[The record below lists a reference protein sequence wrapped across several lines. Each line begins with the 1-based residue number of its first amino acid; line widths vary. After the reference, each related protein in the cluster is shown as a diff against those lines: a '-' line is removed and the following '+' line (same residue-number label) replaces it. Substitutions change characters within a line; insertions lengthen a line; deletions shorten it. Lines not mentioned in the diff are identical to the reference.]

1 MPPPHLS
8 QFNNRTVLIDSRHV
22 MDVHHIPVVS
32 TKGLTPEAIALR
44 TGLSTSSDYKPY
56 SFQDGIAI
64 IKVEGVLIHNYGW
77 SSSYATGYDV
87 IQRKL
92 HYAWHD
98 PDVKGIL
105 MLFNTPGGTVH
116 GGPDTGDLIA
126 RVGKDKPVWGLSED
140 MAYSAGEWLHSQCTR
155 RFVTQSAG
163 LGSVGARITHVDM
176 SKAYEEH
183 GFKVTMIF
191 DGEHKVDGNPFEEL
205 PEDVKASLQ
214 QEVSEIRQQF
224 ASMVATGT
232 GMTLEAVLETE
243 AQCYTGQH
251 AVDIGLAESVVNRI
265 DLTQQ
270 FIEHL
275 RKQDKTNLAGITMSV
290 TNEEIT
296 ASKQDERTRIKAITA
311 CEEAKGKGKLAEYLA
326 YETDMSQEEA
336 VKILAA
342 SEAQGA
348 APQTPETKVDGFTQA
363 MGSEQHPNLS
373 SDADVTNEE
382 EDNESPQAIA
392 ARMAKS
398 HQAAKGYK

>member
-8 QFNNRTVLIDSRHV
+8 QFNNRAVLIDSRHV

-32 TKGLTPEAIALR
+32 TQGLTPEAIALR
-44 TGLSTSSDYKPY
+44 TGLSTSNEYKPY
-56 SFQDGIAI
+56 DFQDGMAI
-64 IKVEGVLIHNYGW
+64 IEVQGVLIHNYGW

-105 MLFNTPGGTVH
+105 MLFNSPGGTVH
-116 GGPDTGDLIA
+116 GCPDTGDLIA

-155 RFVTQSAG
+155 RFVTQSGG
-163 LGSVGARITHVDM
+163 LGSIGARITHVDM
-176 SKAYEEH
+176 SKAYEEY

-191 DGEHKVDGNPFEEL
+191 DGEHKVDGNPFEAL
-205 PEDVKASLQ
+205 PDSVKASLQ
-214 QEVSEIRQQF
+214 EEVAEIRQQF
-224 ASMVATGT
+224 GSMVATGT
-232 GMTLEAVLETE
+232 GMSLDAVLATE

-251 AVDIGLAESVVNRI
+251 AVDIGLAESVINRI

-275 RKQDKTNLAGITMSV
+275 RKQDNTHLAGITMSV
-290 TNEEIT
+290 TNEDIT
-296 ASKQDERTRIKAITA
+296 ASKQDERARVKAITT
-311 CEEAKGKGKLAEYLA
+311 CDEAKGKGKLAEYLA
-326 YETDMSQEEA
+326 YETDMSQEDA
-336 VKILAA
+336 VKILAV
-342 SEAQGA
+342 SEAQTS
-348 APQTPETKVDGFTQA
+348 APQTPEAKKDGFTQA
-363 MGSEQHPNLS
+363 MGSEQHPDLS
-373 SDADVTNEE
+373 SDDDDANNG
-382 EDNESPQAIA
+382 EDDESPQAIA
-392 ARMAKS
+392 NRMAKS